1 MTAMPGSC
9 HRRGLPH
16 LQSYTHTQLSVPH
29 KTKQNKKPQ
38 PSSDSHEET
47 IPKTLHAPSRPGS
60 HAPPG
65 TARKVLV
72 VLLARELRALDGE
85 VEVVVG
91 RGYVLVLCVAERR
104 RGGHEYM
111 GGGEEGEEE
120 EEA

>member
-1 MTAMPGSC
+1 MDCRTFSP
-9 HRRGLPH
+9 
-16 LQSYTHTQLSVPH
+16 THTPNYQYH
-29 KTKQNKKPQ
+29 TKQKQKQKPQ
-38 PSSDSHEET
+38 PSSDSREEA
-47 IPKTLHAPSRPGS
+47 IPKALHAPSRPGS

-65 TARKVLV
+65 AARKVLV
-72 VLLARELRALDGE
+72 VLLARELRALDGK

>member
-1 MTAMPGSC
+1 MTATPGSC
-9 HRRGLPH
+9 HHRGPRH
-16 LQSYTHTQLSVPH
+16 LQSYIPNYQYH
-29 KTKQNKKPQ
+29 KNKIKKHP
-38 PSSDSHEET
+38 PNSHEEAL
-47 IPKTLHAPSRPGS
+47 PKALHTPRGPGS

-65 TARKVLV
+65 AARKVLV
-72 VLLARELRALDGE
+72 VLFARELRALDRE

-104 RGGHEYM
+104 RGGHEYV